1 MHGQRNIK
9 KTSMELVFRL
19 VSFSFLAFYLV
30 R

>member
-1 MHGQRNIK
+1 
-9 KTSMELVFRL
+9 MEFVYRL